1 MTDWQVDVPER
12 LFEEFAHLSPGGRRV
27 VHDLLDQLAAD
38 PRDPASSTEPIQGA
52 ELRRILT
59 DPAPDTGDRI
69 TVLYRVTDPEGP
81 DQPGRISILYI
92 VSGP

>member
-1 MTDWQVDVPER
+1 MTEWNVEVPER
-12 LFEEFAHLSPGGRRV
+12 LFAEFAHLSPGGRRA
-27 VHDLLDQLAAD
+27 VHKVLEQLATD
-38 PRDPASSTEPIQGA
+38 PRDPASSTEPIKGA

-59 DPAPDTGDRI
+59 EPAPDTGDRI

-81 DQPGRISILYI
+81 DLPGRVSVLFI